1 MKTSLKNQPPSEPDK
16 AQEPDDPLMQL
27 LLRKAATEG
36 LTLKR
41 LAAHLGISY
50 ERLTQLRAHPR
61 PFAHTRR
68 EVLEKVGAFLQ
79 MPMVLVLCFAGLFR
93 LEDFVWPDTG
103 SRTGR
108 VAEALAA
115 LRDDPVLGPL
125 APRELDDAEGA
136 VKLFVL
142 FLYEQLRSQPDAQR
156 RISAWVV
163 ELEHATVQVSREPR
177 APAVKRKPGRLFT

>member
-1 MKTSLKNQPPSEPDK
+1 MKTSPQNQPASEPDQ
-16 AQEPDDPLMQL
+16 AQETDDPLMQL
-27 LLRKAATEG
+27 LLRQAAIEG

-41 LAAHLGISY
+41 LAAQLGISY
-50 ERLTQLRAHPR
+50 ERLAQLRAHPK

-68 EVLEKVGAFLQ
+68 EVLDKVGAFLQ

-93 LEDFVWPDTG
+93 LEDFVWPDAG
-103 SRTGR
+103 SRAGR

-115 LRDDPVLGPL
+115 LRDDPFLGPL
-125 APRELDDAEGA
+125 TPQELDGADGA

-156 RISAWVV
+156 RMSAWLL
-163 ELEHATVQVSREPR
+163 ELERATVQVTREPK

>member
-1 MKTSLKNQPPSEPDK
+1 MKSTSKKQSPSEPDK
-16 AQEPDDPLMQL
+16 ARELDDPLMQL
-27 LLRKAATEG
+27 LLKKAAIEG

-50 ERLTQLRAHPR
+50 ERLAQLRAQPR

-68 EVLEKVGAFLQ
+68 EVLEKVAAFLQ
-79 MPMVLVLCFAGLFR
+79 VPMVLVLCYAGLFR

-103 SRTGR
+103 SRAGR

-115 LRDDPVLGPL
+115 LRDDPFLGPL
-125 APRELDDAEGA
+125 APKELDGAEGS
-136 VKLFVL
+136 VQLFVL
-142 FLYEQLRSQPDAQR
+142 FLFEQLRSQPDAQR

-163 ELEHATVQVSREPR
+163 ELERATVQVTREPR